1 MTLALH
7 RPKPDEYAEFYE
19 TYIRLVP
26 DSDLLET
33 LSLQV
38 RQMSEI
44 LGSIDA
50 STSATL
56 HAPYTWTIKQVLGHL
71 IDCERI
77 FGGRAHRFA
86 CGDRQPLPGIDQDT
100 YVANQNF
107 ETSDLPTL
115 TKEWIHCRQ
124 ANLMF
129 LNRISPEN
137 WNYRGEASGHSFT
150 VRSLAYILAGH
161 ITYHLNIIK
170 TRVA

>member
-1 MTLALH
+1 MTPLLH

-26 DSDLLET
+26 NSDLMET

-38 RQMSEI
+38 RELPEI
-44 LGSIDA
+44 LDSIDTP
-50 STSATL
+50 TSATL

-86 CGDRQPLPGIDQDT
+86 CGDDQPLPGIDQDT
-100 YVANQNF
+100 YVANQHFKTTNLSSLS
-107 ETSDLPTL
+107 E
-115 TKEWIHCRQ
+115 EWVHCRQ

-129 LNRISPEN
+129 LNRIPRES